1 MPKYIRNFAQIL
13 IQPSKIAKKFQ
24 VVQNRDRSKHSSN
37 DRNRVFAFEV
47 SKNFAPYSN
56 GMACS
61 RNEKSEKWI
70 FNLKLSWERIR
81 DDREVWPNLA
91 KFDDLA
97 KNKVFCSFGRFFS
110 TYLTKFDT
118 LAKKVI
124 HFLEILLVFRQIC
137 LLLWPFFMRL
147 GQMFTRPNSEKIINP
162 FGHTATEW
170 NSIFKIFVF
179 FNKRLNVSVGCSNA
193 ERMAR
198 SEFISSFELFFSP
211 PPRRR
216 RRHLFSFCNKTFW
229 KSTLLSKSL

>member
-124 HFLEILLVFRQIC
+124 HFLEFLLVFRQIC

-170 NSIFKIFVF
+170 MSIFKHFRFFQQTLKCFSWLFKCRTNGEIRIHFLFRIIFLSSTTTPF
-179 FNKRLNVSVGCSNA
+179 FILQKNFLEKHIA
-193 ERMAR
+193 
-198 SEFISSFELFFSP
+198 
-211 PPRRR
+211 
-216 RRHLFSFCNKTFW
+216 K
-229 KSTLLSKSL
+229 